1 MNIACDARALVGH
14 HTGVGTWTTQ
24 VAAGL
29 ASDASTRILLGASKP
44 IDLPKELHLPNVGV
58 LPRPR
63 LPLPGSLWLHLALP
77 ATLQKADADVFIG
90 SLAMVPR
97 RSRIPSIAMVH
108 DLTPRTH
115 PEQHT
120 LVTRMTFNPFIK
132 ASLEAARAVVVGSEA
147 TRTEVL
153 EHFPWVQE
161 RLHLIGYGVDQF
173 FSPPTDP
180 REGEETRRLFADG
193 RPYILHLGTLEPRK
207 GLLKLV
213 EAWDRLHEI
222 TPDAPSL
229 VLAGGEGWDIR
240 PLVDLID
247 RSPNSER
254 IHRPGYVTRDQA
266 RALMRHT
273 EAFVLA
279 SEAEGFGLPLA
290 EAIACGA
297 PCIASDIPS
306 LRESGADA
314 ALFTPAGDSNTLTQA
329 IVQTLE
335 PETAVAMRH
344 ASTARGSA
352 LAWGPI
358 IDQWRELIQ
367 SVVR

>member
-1 MNIACDARALVGH
+1 M
-14 HTGVGTWTTQ
+14 
-24 VAAGL
+24 AGL
-29 ASDASTRILLGASKP
+29 ASDPSTEILLGASKP
-44 IDLPKELHLPNVGV
+44 IDLPEELHLPNVRV

-63 LPLPGSLWLHLALP
+63 LPLPGSLWLHLLLP
-77 ATLQKADADVFIG
+77 AALQQAKADVFIG

-97 RSRIPSIAMVH
+97 RSRIPGIAMVH

-115 PEQHT
+115 PERHT
-120 LVTRMTFNPFIK
+120 LKTRWTFNPFIK
-132 ASLEAARAVVVGSEA
+132 ASLKAARAIVVGSEA
-147 TRTEVL
+147 TRTELL
-153 EHFPWVQE
+153 EHFPWVAG

-173 FSPPTDP
+173 FSPAVEPE
-180 REGEETRRLFADG
+180 EGEQTRQLFADG

-290 EAIACGA
+290 EAIASGA

-314 ALFTPAGDSNTLTQA
+314 ALFTPAGDSDTLA
-329 IVQTLE
+329 KALARALE
-335 PETAVAMRH
+335 PETAAAMRQ
-344 ASTARGSA
+344 ASANRGSA

-358 IDQWRELIQ
+358 IEQWRELIE
-367 SVVR
+367 VVVG

>member
-1 MNIACDARALVGH
+1 MNIACDARALVGP
-14 HTGVGTWTTQ
+14 HTGVGTWTTH
-24 VAAGL
+24 VMAGL
-29 ASDASTRILLGASKP
+29 AEDPSVRVLLGASKAF
-44 IDLPKELHLPNVGV
+44 DLPPALQVSNVSI

-77 ATLQKADADVFIG
+77 AILQQGQIEVFIG
-90 SLAMVPR
+90 SLAILPHRSSVPG
-97 RSRIPSIAMVH
+97 IAMVH

-115 PEQHT
+115 PDRHT
-120 LVTRMTFNPFIK
+120 LVTRMTFNPFI
-132 ASLEAARAVVVGSEA
+132 ASSLKRARAVVIGSEA
-147 TRTEVL
+147 TRSEIL
-153 EHFPWVQE
+153 GQFPWVAD

-173 FSPPTDP
+173 YSPADDP
-180 REGEETRRLFADG
+180 VEAQETREHFADG

-207 GLLKLV
+207 GLLTLV
-213 EAWDRLHEI
+213 EAWDRLHEL

-229 VLAGGEGWDIR
+229 VLAGGEGWKIS
-240 PLVDLID
+240 PLIERID
-247 RSPNSER
+247 RSPNVAR
-254 IHRPGYVTRDQA
+254 IHRPGYVNRDQA

-314 ALFTPAGDSNTLTQA
+314 ALFTAVGDSEALAHAIAKTLDEESA
-329 IVQTLE
+329 R
-335 PETAVAMRH
+335 AMRE
-344 ASTARGSA
+344 ASAARGSA

-358 IDQWRELIQ
+358 VRQWRELIQ
-367 SVVR
+367 SIVG